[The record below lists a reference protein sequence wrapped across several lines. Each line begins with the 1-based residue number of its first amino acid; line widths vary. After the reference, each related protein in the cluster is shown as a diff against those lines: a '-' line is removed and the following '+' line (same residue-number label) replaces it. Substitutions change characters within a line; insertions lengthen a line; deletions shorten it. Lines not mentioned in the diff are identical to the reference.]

1 MGRRGGK
8 NKQKKAIEQ
17 KDPQEVR
24 NEQKKK
30 NKNSANQEED
40 PQEVRNE
47 QKKNNSIPENDPQED
62 VNDETTAKNKFRK
75 GKKNNAKPD
84 IWKSAWHQKL
94 QKLPPGQV
102 IDIPYL
108 KTLEKTHLSQLPIV
122 QKLSLTHMPVQSST
136 VLKHP
141 TLSQDILPVLMGVI
155 GKCLMFKSL
164 V

>member
-1 MGRRGGK
+1 MVRRGGK
-8 NKQKKAIEQ
+8 KKQKKAIEQ
-17 KDPQEVR
+17 KDHQEVR

-40 PQEVRNE
+40 PQEARTE
-47 QKKNNSIPENDPQED
+47 QKKNNANPENDPQEN
-62 VNDETTAKNKFRK
+62 VNDQPTDMNKFRK
-75 GKKNNAKPD
+75 GTYKF
-84 IWKSAWHQKL
+84 IWHQNL

-102 IDIPYL
+102 IDIAYL

-155 GKCLMFKSL
+155 GKCLTFKIL